1 MTDEQDEEKLF
12 TQNSPSLSSN
22 DDLKELCFLL
32 DEERQKMHEL
42 AEQWK
47 QFGTSTIHKLEC
59 QIVDYQEK
67 LNELDQRQNLL
78 VQENQSLKSLIDQL
92 IVKSNNENKKIQQNV
107 STQTNFEKREPSHH
121 SCFHRP
127 KPIYDQ
133 LSRTTPKTTRQ
144 MSVDDP
150 LQQQISIQNM
160 FDAIK
165 VLSQFE

>member
-1 MTDEQDEEKLF
+1 
-12 TQNSPSLSSN
+12 
-22 DDLKELCFLL
+22 
-32 DEERQKMHEL
+32 MHEL

-47 QFGTSTIHKLEC
+47 QFGTSTIHKLES

-78 VQENQSLKSLIDQL
+78 VQENQSLKALVDQL
-92 IVKSNNENKKIQQNV
+92 ILKPNIDVKKSQQNI
-107 STQTNFEKREPSHH
+107 STQTHFEKHEPSHH

-133 LSRTTPKTTRQ
+133 LSRTTPKMSRQ

-165 VLSQFE
+165 VTHFFFSFFIFVFFLLFFRQRKFTNQSKI

>member
-1 MTDEQDEEKLF
+1 
-12 TQNSPSLSSN
+12 
-22 DDLKELCFLL
+22 
-32 DEERQKMHEL
+32 MHEL

-47 QFGTSTIHKLEC
+47 QFGTSTIHKLES

-78 VQENQSLKSLIDQL
+78 VQENQSLKALVDQL
-92 IVKSNNENKKIQQNV
+92 IMQPNVDVNKFNFFLLNESFFSFQKKSQQSI
-107 STQTNFEKREPSHH
+107 STQTNFERHESSHH

-133 LSRTTPKTTRQ
+133 LSRTTPKISRQ
-144 MSVDDP
+144 MSADDP

-165 VLSQFE
+165 VTLIVILFLFQFSLFPDS